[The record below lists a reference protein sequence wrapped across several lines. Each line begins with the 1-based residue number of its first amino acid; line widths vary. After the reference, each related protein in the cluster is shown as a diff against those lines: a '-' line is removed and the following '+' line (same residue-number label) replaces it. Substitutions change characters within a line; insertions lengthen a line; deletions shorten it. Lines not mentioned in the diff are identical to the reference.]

1 MSALLSYHRIMRRA
15 ERLLRIIQILRR
27 HRRPVRGQ
35 LMAEEVEVSLRT
47 LYRDIADMI
56 TDGVPIRGEAGIG
69 YVLGE
74 GYDVPPLMFNADEL
88 EAVMLGLRWVERRGD
103 KDLARAAQD
112 TIAKIGAVLPE
123 PLKPFLFDSGLL
135 APPIF
140 TKTED
145 SVDVASLRQAIREQR
160 KVELLYRD
168 ESGKDSVRV
177 VWPIGISYFD
187 AQRLLIAWC
196 ELRGDFRSF
205 RTDRMTK
212 ATVSTVKYVE
222 RRKVLLKRWMDARK
236 REAAACNYDAL
247 A

>member
-1 MSALLSYHRIMRRA
+1 MRRA

-135 APPIF
+135 APPVF
-140 TKTED
+140 SKTVD

-196 ELRGDFRSF
+196 ELRQDFRSF
-205 RTDRMTK
+205 RTDRMVA
-212 ATVSTVKYVE
+212 ATVSLTKYSE
-222 RRKVLLKRWMDARK
+222 RRKALLKRWMEARK
-236 REAAACNYDAL
+236 REAAARAYDAL